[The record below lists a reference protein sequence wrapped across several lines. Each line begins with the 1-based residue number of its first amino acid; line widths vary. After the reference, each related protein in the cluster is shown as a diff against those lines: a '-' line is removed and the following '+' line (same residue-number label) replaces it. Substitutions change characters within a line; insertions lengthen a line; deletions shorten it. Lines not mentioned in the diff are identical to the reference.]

1 MTKEE
6 FLKGM
11 HFLFNAYGKEYTEQQ
26 ATVWYEM
33 LHDES
38 FENFRQAIKNLIRTK
53 QFMPSIADIKQEIA
67 RMTTPALQLNV
78 DEEWEKVRNALRSY
92 GSYNEEKAMNSLNDY
107 TRGIVRMIGYQR
119 LCQSENIE
127 WERRTF
133 KELFTDRQDYTQE
146 LSLKQTPMIETRG
159 YEMLGYEGDEEC

>member
-1 MTKEE
+1 MNKQEFTKAMT
-6 FLKGM
+6 FLGT
-11 HFLFNAYGKEYTEQQ
+11 AYGKEIDSSQV
-26 ATVWYEM
+26 AVWYEM
-33 LHDES
+33 FS
-38 FENFRQAIKNLIRTK
+38 ENNLEEFKTAIKNLIKTK